1 MSYEEEDACMSY
13 EEDACMSYEEED
25 ACMSYE
31 KEDTCASRAPA
42 ATNTCC
48 STPCTSLGWFTR
60 RTTSAPATSTKVG
73 RSAGRSAHM
82 RCSSAHSVSGHL
94 PGRFSSSPP
103 QTRSST
109 ASPLI
114 EIIPEQTCASIFSLC
129 GNVTW
134 PSCSSR
140 NWSSEPCCAN
150 SGIAAARGLQCRD
163 RGTSRGPD
171 AVRASRSSSPPPRM
185 SHPCACAI
193 QRSAQGAPGA
203 CRGGPT

>member
-1 MSYEEEDACMSY
+1 LRWRSREASLRSNSRTPVSCSASTWFRSFLCSLMACSGM
-13 EEDACMSYEEED
+13 
-25 ACMSYE
+25 
-31 KEDTCASRAPA
+31 ASSVVLLSALASEPA
-42 ATNTCC
+42 
-48 STPCTSLGWFTR
+48 LL
-60 RTTSAPATSTKVG
+60 RTTIASATSTKVG

-103 QTRSST
+103 QTRSLT

-114 EIIPEQTCASIFSLC
+114 AIIPEQTCASIFSLC

-203 CRGGPT
+203 CSGGPT